1 MVRKV
6 EPSTSISHLESF
18 LKNLADEILDGQ
30 SPSPSITS
38 QNWAYLAK
46 YYKESDFK
54 TLENPLMRIILEIFL
69 GTMIIW
75 ILEDNKGSRQPKI
88 PALSKILDKA
98 MQSGIFFDAEFEQQL
113 KGCFKTAQ
121 DLNLDLMKIW
131 ALLPTLNLSDLLEED
146 LLGTMVQNLL
156 PQKLRKS
163 MAANY
168 TSNISARFLAALSIR
183 EDITQVSDPFSGS
196 GRLLTALIEESHY
209 RNIAK
214 PSAITLN
221 ELLDLAAYLAA
232 LRVLYFHKRKKR
244 ISKLVLHLGD
254 AFSKIRP
261 PLELSNGSPS
271 YFEDVQMVIMNPPFT
286 RYLRLSKGYLE
297 TLRYRCRNYEKY
309 MAPQMGLHVFSLFLA
324 DAILKPGGRIAA
336 VLPAPTFYS
345 KYSEG
350 LKEFLLSRYHI
361 RIIVGTTTD
370 KAFSEGS
377 DLKEVMFVADK
388 RRKGEKLTDQVR
400 FATVNE
406 ELTYDNFRAV
416 AQRVWEGSS
425 TQFDINF
432 RTVSREKLRTN
443 WNWIKFL
450 EHHKI
455 HSLAD
460 VLQTNPKVRNATSLG
475 LRIVRGFEMY
485 GPEFFFLPNKDWK
498 KTGETSEEVIF
509 THDDSGTSCSFS
521 RSILLLAL
529 RKPSFYSESVTP
541 DVEHYVLR
549 VKNGQEDLIPQEYI
563 EERQDHWQVAKNR
576 FGVDWVQHID
586 RQLNS
591 KKPFGHLFT
600 VDKFGI
606 TTTGT
611 IIHYSDEQI
620 TASKNFYLID
630 CNSKTAKLL
639 AAWMSSTLF
648 ILLFLAARR
657 EIGGAFGRLQIV
669 DYQEEP
675 LFLMTSE
682 IREEVSV
689 GILSAFDEF
698 RNFNLPALRDQIGWN
713 PRKKLDL
720 AILKALEIEGV
731 RPHDFLESIYQ
742 TISQIFA
749 ETDSRGKKR
758 RKRD

>member
-1 MVRKV
+1 M
-6 EPSTSISHLESF
+6 
-18 LKNLADEILDGQ
+18 
-30 SPSPSITS
+30 
-38 QNWAYLAK
+38 AK
-46 YYKESDFK
+46 YYKESDFE
-54 TLENPLMRIILEIFL
+54 TLENPIMRVVLEIFL
-69 GTMIIW
+69 GTMIFW
-75 ILEDNKGSRQPKI
+75 ILDDNCINQQTKI
-88 PALSKILDKA
+88 PTLSEILDKA
-98 MQSGIFFDAEFEQQL
+98 MQSGVFFDAEFEQRL
-113 KGCFKTAQ
+113 KGCFEIAQ
-121 DLNLDLMKIW
+121 DLNLDLMKILT
-131 ALLPTLNLSDLLEED
+131 LLPTLNLSEILEED

-156 PQKLRKS
+156 PHKLRKS
-163 MAANY
+163 LAANY
-168 TSNISARFLAALSIR
+168 TSNISARFLATLSIR
-183 EDITQVSDPFSGS
+183 EDITQIIDPFSGS
-196 GRLLTALIEESHY
+196 GRLLTALIEETHNRDISK
-209 RNIAK
+209 ALE
-214 PSAITLN
+214 ITLN

-232 LRVLYFHKRKKR
+232 LRVLYFHKKKKMT
-244 ISKLVLHLGD
+244 SKLVIHLGD
-254 AFSKIRP
+254 AFSKLRP
-261 PLELSNGSPS
+261 PLEFGNGSAS
-271 YFEDVQMVIMNPPFT
+271 YFEDAQMVIMNPPFT
-286 RYLRLSKGYLE
+286 RYLRLSKEYLE
-297 TLRYRCRNYEKY
+297 TLRYACKNYEKY

-377 DLKEVMFVADK
+377 DLKEVMLVVDK
-388 RRKGEKLTDQVR
+388 RKKGEKPTEQVR
-400 FATVNE
+400 FATLND
-406 ELTYDNFRAV
+406 ELTYDNFRMV
-416 AQRVWEGSS
+416 SQRVWEGSS

-432 RTVSREKLRTN
+432 RTVSREKLRKN

-455 HSLAD
+455 HSLAE
-460 VLQTNPKVRNATSLG
+460 VLQTNPKIQNAASLG

-485 GPEFFFLPNKDWK
+485 GPDFFFLPNKDWK
-498 KTGETSEEVIF
+498 KTGETTEEVIF
-509 THDDSGTSCSFS
+509 THDDSGTSCSFP

-541 DVEHYVLR
+541 DVDHYVLR
-549 VKNGQEDLIPQEYI
+549 VKNSQEDLVPQEYI
-563 EERQDHWQVAKNR
+563 EERQAHWQVAKNR
-576 FGVDWVQHID
+576 FGEDWIQHID

-630 CNSKTAKLL
+630 CDSKTAKIL

-682 IREEVSV
+682 IAEDASAN
-689 GILSAFDEF
+689 ILSAFDEF
-698 RNFNLPALRDQIGWN
+698 RSLNLPALRDQIGWN
-713 PRKKLDL
+713 PRRKLDL
-720 AILKALEIEGV
+720 AILRALQIEGV
-731 RPHDFLESIYQ
+731 CPNDFLESIYQ
-742 TISQIFA
+742 AISQIFA
-749 ETDSRGKKR
+749 ETDFRGKKR